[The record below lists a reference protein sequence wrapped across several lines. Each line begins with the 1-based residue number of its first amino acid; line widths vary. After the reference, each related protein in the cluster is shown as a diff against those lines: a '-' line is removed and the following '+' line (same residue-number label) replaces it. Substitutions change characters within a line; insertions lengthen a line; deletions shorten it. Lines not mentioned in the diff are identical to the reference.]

1 MVGILLSFWVPAY
14 FQGLC
19 YFQGGYISKF
29 KVFYSWRE
37 LGQSMLLSLKVH
49 RWRHHLFLLFST
61 TVLALVSRMTPDIVI
76 YCNRLLKE
84 NTRIRP
90 GKRPHSSPENTLWKR
105 INIYNLIQFLGSM
118 FIFGCI
124 CWMNTLISKYLQAW
138 RWGVIGVTWQN
149 DPKQL
154 CGREAGK
161 RQRCWK
167 DAWHKALHPAISFPN
182 KPLPPTST
190 SLFSLRNDSMP
201 PNQNM

>member
-1 MVGILLSFWVPAY
+1 
-14 FQGLC
+14 
-19 YFQGGYISKF
+19 
-29 KVFYSWRE
+29 
-37 LGQSMLLSLKVH
+37 MLLSLKVH

-61 TVLALVSRMTPDIVI
+61 TVLALVSCMMKPDIVI
-76 YCNRLLKE
+76 YCNRLLKD
-84 NTRIRP
+84 NRLKL
-90 GKRPHSSPENTLWKR
+90 GFAPENGHIVHLKIPLWKR

-167 DAWHKALHPAISFPN
+167 DAWHIALHPENSFPN